1 LNGSSNTACR
11 HRHLGK
17 GRVPPRVGRVRKA
30 NAATR
35 PCTHRKSHAAT
46 IHLYSGEKT
55 GKLGRGARVLSSMI
69 VRPRTPPGVGKAM
82 EVDSRPCCQRW
93 VIARPITAWL
103 RQLDPFRGFARMDL
117 RTRRLA
123 IASWEN
129 RTSGR
134 AQGQPD
140 KIATAGTARAPIA
153 SRERRLSTSVKREG
167 VSSPNYL
174 LRALGESRVPGNRL
188 HSNR

>member
-1 LNGSSNTACR
+1 
-11 HRHLGK
+11 
-17 GRVPPRVGRVRKA
+17 
-30 NAATR
+30 
-35 PCTHRKSHAAT
+35 
-46 IHLYSGEKT
+46 
-55 GKLGRGARVLSSMI
+55 
-69 VRPRTPPGVGKAM
+69 M

-174 LRALGESRVPGNRL
+174 LRALGERRVSARQGGRVRRAIEATRL
-188 HSNR
+188 GAEVKLEGVSSEHLSLPSVFPP